1 VFRDVPPNDTD
12 ATIKILTAS
21 PDKRSMR
28 SDPGSASAAVK
39 RLGVMFGSL
48 LVAFVA
54 GSATHSVGVF
64 IAVMAIGVV
73 VGLVLRATDAFG
85 RR

>member
-1 VFRDVPPNDTD
+1 MRRD
-12 ATIKILTAS
+12 S
-21 PDKRSMR
+21 
-28 SDPGSASAAVK
+28 GSASAAVK
-39 RLGVMFGSL
+39 RLGVVFGSL
-48 LVAFVA
+48 LAAFVA

>member
-1 VFRDVPPNDTD
+1 MFGNVTRETGD
-12 ATIKILTAS
+12 ARIKILIAA
-21 PDKRSMR
+21 PDRGWMR
-28 SDPGSASAAVK
+28 RDLGSASAAVK

-64 IAVMAIGVV
+64 VAVMAIGVV
-73 VGLVLRATDAFG
+73 VGLALRASDAFG
-85 RR
+85 RK

>member
-1 VFRDVPPNDTD
+1 
-12 ATIKILTAS
+12 
-21 PDKRSMR
+21 
-28 SDPGSASAAVK
+28 
-39 RLGVMFGSL
+39 MFGSL

-73 VGLVLRATDAFG
+73 AGLVLRATDAFG